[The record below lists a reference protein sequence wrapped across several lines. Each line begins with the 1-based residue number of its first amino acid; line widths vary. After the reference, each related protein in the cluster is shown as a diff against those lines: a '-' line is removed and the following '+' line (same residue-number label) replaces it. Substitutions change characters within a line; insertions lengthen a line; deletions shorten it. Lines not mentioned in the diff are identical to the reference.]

1 MCETNIIALHDQIPH
16 ISLPHS
22 SFLRSRPHSRRHDVC
37 LATPTSPPLLLLLL
51 SLKVFLLKWRDD
63 LFFVKEEKMAFFFFI
78 EEKRKDVFTSKQ
90 QTFPTKTVSAF
101 SSFARR
107 PGTRGGSAKRC
118 SFPFFLTRRPTTRGR
133 RLRGGRES
141 RDVGDCAL

>member
-63 LFFVKEEKMAFFFFI
+63 LFFVKEEKMAFFFYRR
-78 EEKRKDVFTSKQ
+78 EKK
-90 QTFPTKTVSAF
+90 
-101 SSFARR
+101 
-107 PGTRGGSAKRC
+107 
-118 SFPFFLTRRPTTRGR
+118 R
-133 RLRGGRES
+133 RLYVKTTNVPNENRSCFLFFRPSSGHPRWFGETLLFSLFPDAAADNTRPAIKGRARIE
-141 RDVGDCAL
+141 RRR